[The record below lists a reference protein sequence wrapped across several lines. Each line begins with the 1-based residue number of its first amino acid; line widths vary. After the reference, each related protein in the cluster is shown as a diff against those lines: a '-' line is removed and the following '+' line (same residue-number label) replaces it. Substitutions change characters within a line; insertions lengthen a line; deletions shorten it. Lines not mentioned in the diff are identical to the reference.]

1 MNPIGYHRASAP
13 SLSTRPAIPRKDAA
27 ERYCP
32 EMAAAFALLPTVRE
46 AARKSS
52 VERATFTPS
61 EPMTMV
67 AAATTTTAMSATTP
81 AAPDSSNA
89 QSSTLSA
96 KSSSLR
102 SAVRV

>member
-1 MNPIGYHRASAP
+1 MKPIGYQSPSTP
-13 SLSTRPAIPRKDAA
+13 SLSTMPATPRNDAA

-32 EMAAAFALLPTVRE
+32 EMAAALARVPTVRE

-52 VERATFTPS
+52 VVRATRTPS
-61 EPMTMV
+61 EPMTIV
-67 AAATTTTAMSATTP
+67 AMTTTTTAATATYPAVSTP
-81 AAPDSSNA
+81 A

-102 SAVRV
+102 SAVRM